1 MHVICAFIKYIFSV
15 CLTKWEVRLLQW
27 LPKLLAVFIHL
38 LQYLMNIILHACI
51 VLDNKIGKDDRMQLE
66 QMRISCMYMHV

>member
-1 MHVICAFIKYIFSV
+1 MFDQTGSTF
-15 CLTKWEVRLLQW
+15 VRLLQW
-27 LPKLLAVFIHL
+27 LPTCKLLSVFIHL

-66 QMRISCMYMHV
+66 

>member
-1 MHVICAFIKYIFSV
+1 MFDQMG
-15 CLTKWEVRLLQW
+15 RLLQS

-38 LQYLMNIILHACI
+38 VQYLMNIILI
-51 VLDNKIGKDDRMQLE
+51 VLDNKIGKDDGMQLE